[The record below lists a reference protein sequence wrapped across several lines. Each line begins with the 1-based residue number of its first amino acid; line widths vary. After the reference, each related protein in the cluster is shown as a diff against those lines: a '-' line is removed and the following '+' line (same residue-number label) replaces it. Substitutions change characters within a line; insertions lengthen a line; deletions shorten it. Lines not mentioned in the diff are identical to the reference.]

1 MYYCFVFD
9 VNIEDYTWICIVMY
23 IKRNNF
29 MHIVLFLCNGAIDL
43 NISCS
48 QTDVLVSSDC
58 SLLHY
63 INLLDVL
70 VCLCVSLAVNWARPS
85 CCWYTFWLLNMLYT
99 NALYNWAHPVLIK
112 SLKRILYVCNRSLT
126 VAV

>member
-1 MYYCFVFD
+1 
-9 VNIEDYTWICIVMY
+9 MY

-70 VCLCVSLAVNWARPS
+70 VCLCVSLAVN
-85 CCWYTFWLLNMLYT
+85 
-99 NALYNWAHPVLIK
+99 
-112 SLKRILYVCNRSLT
+112 
-126 VAV
+126 